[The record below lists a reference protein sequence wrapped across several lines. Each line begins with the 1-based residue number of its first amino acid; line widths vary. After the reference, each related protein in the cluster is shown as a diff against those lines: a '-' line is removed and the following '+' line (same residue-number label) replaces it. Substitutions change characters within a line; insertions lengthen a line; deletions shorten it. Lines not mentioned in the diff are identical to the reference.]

1 MLVYIIYVRMRIG
14 EACLFCLSLAG
25 ITNPKNFPGIT
36 MAQIFAGYYDGRKIS
51 RNLKQAK
58 SP

>member
-1 MLVYIIYVRMRIG
+1 MFVYIIYVRMRIG

-36 MAQIFAGYYDGRKIS
+36 MAQIFAGITMVEKFPGI
-51 RNLKQAK
+51 
-58 SP
+58 